1 MKWVYKTL
9 RAILVAAIALAFGLP
24 VLLYVTL
31 SLPPVQQ
38 KVRDIAETELS
49 RLLDTKVS
57 IGEVNISPFN
67 RVTLSHVRIEDNY
80 GHTALD
86 VDRLGAGISLSDSFF
101 RRRIVISYVE
111 LIGANA
117 TLYKPTPED
126 ALNIAGII
134 AALSPKDK
142 RKPPT
147 RFDLSIYNIVIRQLS
162 FSYDILSAPVN
173 VGKFDPN
180 HIRVADFKADV
191 TLPRIKNDDFTIDVR
206 RLMFREHSGLSLA
219 GLSGLFHITRD
230 HGSISKLVI
239 ELPSTRLAFA
249 DMDINYGQLSE
260 IGKRFASIP
269 MTLEIM
275 DGSYISPDDLAAFV
289 PALKGLDETLDF
301 RLSADGTANDITL
314 TELNL
319 SGEENRILLHL
330 SGHLSGLADKNH
342 NPKVNFPEIRINGYG
357 SDISDLVSSI
367 TTIPEK
373 SRLIIS
379 NLGHI
384 SLSGTLSGSL
394 SEAMFDGHINTEPG
408 SIDIDVTYD
417 RKTLHSPI
425 VLAGTVISEN
435 IVLGQLL
442 EQPDFGNTGFDLAFD
457 GSLGKGIRQATLDG
471 NITHFEYRGY
481 RYDDI
486 NADVTLDNTDING
499 VLSINDDNI
508 KVAINGEATLD
519 KDSPRANLFV
529 EFADISLANLNLY
542 KKYPHHRLSGELLAD
557 WNGSG
562 IDTGNG
568 SLRLDN
574 VRFYAPDEKSIT
586 LDSLSIEA
594 VNTDSLQYINLRS
607 DYIEGAIAGSYD
619 FAHLVPAARE
629 ILSTSLPVFFGGT
642 PIVCDDKKSVRPND
656 FSYNFTIKENN
667 QLIEFFNSPVR
678 LVYPI
683 TLTGLFSDED
693 RRMSLKVDIPYLQQ
707 KDKLIENTALQ
718 FNADGSGQ
726 GCSLSM
732 TTTMPT
738 KKGAATVTFTGH
750 GNNNRIDTDI
760 SWNVARERR
769 FLGNVSMSTAIGRDE
784 EHNGYT
790 ANVDLNRSELVFNDT
805 VWTVNPAKIDINLP
819 TKHIVVDDIDI
830 RRDNQYIT
838 INGTVSDNP
847 DDELCLRLLNIN
859 LDYVFETLGIDNV
872 MFGGDATGQFYASG
886 LFSKEPRLVTPGLHV
901 DGLKYN
907 WSLLGDA
914 DIRSEW
920 HNDTRGISIDADIT
934 QPNKRKSVINGVIYP
949 FADSLDFRFK
959 ADRIDVGFMKPYM
972 SAFTSDVSGYASGE
986 ARLYGTFKLID
997 MTGRIYAE
1005 DLKVKLDYT
1014 NTWYTATDSIRL
1026 DPGYIGFND
1035 IVLHDAFGNT
1045 ANLSG
1050 YVTHRCFK
1058 EPHFKFD
1065 ITGAR
1070 NFLCYDV
1077 TPKLSPD
1084 WYGRIFG
1091 NGTAFVNGRPGE
1103 ISIDVNMSTAP
1114 GSTFTFVL
1122 SDTEAAGEYTFIE
1135 FRDRDSLRVEM
1146 TDTMPGVGTSELSRL
1161 LQARI
1166 NRHVET
1172 IPSLFRINLQ
1182 ADVTP
1187 DAQLILVMDPV
1198 GGDRIRANGTGN
1210 LRLEY
1215 LSSDDDFKMFGTYTL
1230 ERGDYNFTLQDI
1242 ILKDFTIKQG
1252 SSITFHGDPLAASL
1266 DIEAIYSVNAN
1277 LSDLDESFSEDR
1289 ELNRTN
1295 VPVHA
1300 LLKVSGDMRQ
1310 PDIAFD
1316 LEFPTL
1322 SSDTYRKVRSIISTD
1337 DMMNRQILYLIAL
1350 NRFYTPDYMA
1360 STTKGSELVSVASST
1375 LSSQL
1380 SSILGQLSDNWSIAP
1395 NVRSDRGDFSD
1406 VEVDVALSS
1415 HLLNNRLLLN
1425 GNLGYRDKSLN
1436 NNAFIGDFDI
1446 EYLLT
1451 PSGNIRLKAYNRY
1464 NDQNLYVKTALTT
1477 QGVGIVF
1484 KRDFDNIFSFLKGF
1498 RRKKKTPATAP
1509 VSQSAATDTIPAPG
1523 NN

>member
-9 RAILVAAIALAFGLP
+9 RAILVATIALALGLP
-24 VLLYVTL
+24 VLLYVAL
-31 SLPPVQQ
+31 SLPPVQE
-38 KVRDIAETELS
+38 KARDIAEDELS
-49 RLLDTKVS
+49 RLFDTRVS
-57 IGEVNISPFN
+57 IGNVSISPFN
-67 RVTLSHVRIEDNY
+67 RVTLSHVSIEDDN
-80 GHTALD
+80 GNTALD
-86 VDRLGAGISLSDSFF
+86 IDRLGAGISLSDSFIN
-101 RRRIVISYVE
+101 RRIVISYVE
-111 LIGANA
+111 LIGADA
-117 TLYKPTPED
+117 RLYKPTPD
-126 ALNIAGII
+126 APLNIARII
-134 AALSPKDK
+134 QALSPKDRK
-142 RKPPT
+142 KPPT

-162 FSYDILSAPVN
+162 FSYDVLSEPAVD
-173 VGKFDPN
+173 GRFDPK
-180 HIRVADFKADV
+180 HIHVNDFKADV
-191 TLPRIKNDDFTIDVR
+191 TLPRLKNDDFVIDVR
-206 RLMFREHSGLSLA
+206 RLMFNERSGLSL
-219 GLSGLFHITRD
+219 SGLTGKFHITKERATID
-230 HGSISKLVI
+230 DLVV
-239 ELPSTRLAFA
+239 ELPATRLSFA
-249 DMDINYGQLSE
+249 DMAIDYGDLST
-260 IGKRFASIP
+260 IGTRLTNLPLKVSI
-269 MTLEIM
+269 L
-275 DGSYISPDDLAAFV
+275 DGSHISPDDLASFAPV
-289 PALKGLDETLDF
+289 LKGLDETLDF
-301 RLSADGTANDITL
+301 RLSAEGTANDITL
-314 TELNL
+314 SELHL
-319 SGEENRILLHL
+319 SGEENRILLHI
-330 SGHLSGLADKNH
+330 SGRMTGLADKNG
-342 NPKVNFPEIRINGYG
+342 NPHADLPDIEINGYG

-367 TTIPEK
+367 ATIPDK

-384 SLSGTLSGSL
+384 SLKGSFAGSL
-394 SEAMFDGHINTEPG
+394 TDASFDGIINTEPG
-408 SIDIDVTYD
+408 SIDIDATYARD
-417 RKTLHSPI
+417 NRHAPI
-425 VLAGTVISEN
+425 RVAGNVMSED
-435 IVLGQLL
+435 IALGQLL
-442 EQPDFGNTGFDLAFD
+442 GQPDLGNTGFDLTFD
-457 GSLGKGIRQATLDG
+457 GTLGQGIRQATLDG
-471 NITHFEYRGY
+471 TVTHFEYRGY

-486 NADVTLDNTDING
+486 VADITLDGQDIAG
-499 VLSINDDNI
+499 VMSINDDNI
-508 KVAINGEATLD
+508 RLAVNGEATID
-519 KDSPRANLFV
+519 KELPRADIFV
-529 EFADISLANLNLY
+529 EFSDISLANLNLSH
-542 KKYPHHRLSGELLAD
+542 KYPHHRLSGELLAN

-568 SLRLDN
+568 TLRLDN
-574 VRFYAPDEKSIT
+574 VRFTAPGEKGIT
-586 LDSLSIEA
+586 LDSLMIEA

-607 DYIEGAIAGSYD
+607 DYIDGAIAGSYN

-629 ILSTSLPVFFGGT
+629 ILSTSMPVFFGGT
-642 PIVCDDKKSVRPND
+642 PIVCADNGNIRPND

-683 TLTGLFSDED
+683 TLTGLFSDAD
-693 RRMSLKVDIPYLQQ
+693 RRMNLKVDIPYLQQ

-718 FNADGSGQ
+718 FNADGNGR
-726 GCSLSM
+726 GCRLTM

-738 KKGAATVTFTGH
+738 KKGAATVTFDGY
-750 GNNNRIDTDI
+750 GNDNRLDTDI
-760 SWNVARERR
+760 SWRVARERR
-769 FLGNVSMSTAIGRDE
+769 FLGNVSLSTLVGRDV
-784 EHNGYT
+784 NDKGYT
-790 ANVDLNRSELVFNDT
+790 ADVAINRSELVFNDT
-805 VWTVNPAKIDINLP
+805 VWTVNPAKID
-819 TKHIVVDDIDI
+819 VDLADKRISIDNIDI

-838 INGTVSDNP
+838 IDGTVSDDP
-847 DDELCLRLLNIN
+847 DDQLILKLLNIN

-872 MFGGDATGQFYASG
+872 MFGGDATGQFLASG
-886 LFSKEPRLVTPGLHV
+886 LFSKEPRLLTPGLHV
-901 DGLKYN
+901 DGLRYN

-959 ADRIDVGFMKPYM
+959 AEKIDVGFMKPYM

-986 ARLYGTFKLID
+986 ARLYGTFKFID

-1026 DPGYIGFND
+1026 DPGYIGFNNV
-1035 IVLHDAFGNT
+1035 VLHDTFGNT

-1050 YVTHRCFK
+1050 YVTHKCFK

-1065 ITGAR
+1065 ITNAR

-1077 TPKLSPD
+1077 TPALSPD

-1114 GSTFTFVL
+1114 NSTFTFVL

-1135 FRDRDSLRVEM
+1135 FRDRDSLRVEIA
-1146 TDTMPGVGTSELSRL
+1146 DTLPGVGTSELSRL

-1166 NRHVET
+1166 KRQVET
-1172 IPSLFRINLQ
+1172 SPSLFRINLQ

-1375 LSSQL
+1375 ISSQL

-1498 RRKKKTPATAP
+1498 RRKKKEAVTTPAP
-1509 VSQSAATDTIPAPG
+1509 SDSIPAPAAP
-1523 NN
+1523 